1 MVGRT
6 ISHYEILDKLGE
18 GGMAVVYC
26 ARDLRLDRLV
36 ALKVLPLEHMANPQ
50 RRDRFFQEA
59 KAASALNHPNIITIY
74 DIETIDGV
82 DYIAMEFV
90 RGSTLREL
98 IPANG
103 MEVSLALVYALQT
116 GTALAAAH
124 HAGIIHRDIKPA
136 NIMVTGSGLVKL
148 LDFGLARVEQVILD
162 ESAPTGTITPAHLTR
177 PGTII
182 GTAAYMSPE
191 QAEAKPVDQR
201 SDIFSFGTVL
211 YQMLT
216 GAMPFHS
223 SSEIGLMYAV
233 VHSAVPP
240 ASKSRAGLPL
250 ALDRVLQTAMEK
262 DPERRYASMDG
273 LLADLKEVSQEIELG
288 RSPKHASGERRL
300 CAGCRQSH
308 SGGGR
313 RSSPAWRLRC
323 CSLLRS

>member
-6 ISHYEILDKLGE
+6 ISHSEILDRRGE
-18 GGMAVVYC
+18 GGVAVVYG
-26 ARDLRLDRLV
+26 AGDLRLDRLV
-36 ALKVLPLEHMANPQ
+36 ALKALPLEHMANPH

-98 IPANG
+98 IPPNG
-103 MEVSLALVYALQT
+103 MEVSLALGYALQT

-148 LDFGLARVEQVILD
+148 LDFGLARAEQPILD
-162 ESAPTGTITPAHLTR
+162 ESAPTRTMSPAYLTR
-177 PGTII
+177 PGTIL

-191 QAEAKPVDQR
+191 QAEAKPVGQR

-216 GAMPFHS
+216 GALPFQS
-223 SSEIGLMYAV
+223 NTEIGLMY
-233 VHSAVPP
+233 
-240 ASKSRAGLPL
+240 
-250 ALDRVLQTAMEK
+250 
-262 DPERRYASMDG
+262 
-273 LLADLKEVSQEIELG
+273 
-288 RSPKHASGERRL
+288 
-300 CAGCRQSH
+300 
-308 SGGGR
+308 
-313 RSSPAWRLRC
+313 
-323 CSLLRS
+323 